1 MEKKKK
7 KKNISLKGYFKN
19 SDGSGNDDHHYSIN
33 TIDQNYMNPEEKK
46 SSKNL
51 FSKSPIGLVAYY
63 RCTEGKSKKLGDLS
77 GCGRIAHI
85 KNDGNSSDDSPWM
98 FKIKNK
104 EILNL
109 DNLKKKHKKN
119 YCLNVSGQS
128 NWYIEI
134 PSDNCLELLGGNY
147 STNEKSINI
156 KKEICKDISND
167 INEGFTFEMWIG
179 IKEKKIKKKKEK
191 KSFCLIQKGIEYS
204 EWGIYLIIDDEKCR
218 FLIKYK
224 NQNFE
229 FDKFP
234 IAHLKTIKF
243 NNYYWSYISIVFN
256 MGIDLIFVILSGD
269 NSYFFNLYKN
279 KYAIFYNN
287 SLYPTNFF
295 PDSKNIVPI
304 CIGKYNSHLNN
315 LGDIID
321 KKNNKEN
328 YEICSFLVTEIRLFA
343 VSRSADLVIEQYNQP
358 LEFFSNISIK
368 SETYDKSDNIDNDK
382 ILKSDSN
389 NNSENGYYKF
399 NSSDGSQYC
408 YNDKHDNTK
417 KKEKQTNTQQMNING
432 NKINK
437 SQNNTHINDENIYKS
452 GNSFFENYNKYNEES
467 DNKTI
472 EYKFSEFN
480 NEIEE
485 MKKKF
490 SQFNDEIKGMDIN
503 NERFSFGSENN
514 KGKKKK
520 KSKKHESDNDS
531 HYENC
536 SSNSNRK
543 FTKYS
548 FENNSKFI
556 KNEDSSSNDLDVSK
570 KSQTFYD
577 DNKKSKKEKRESRKE
592 MKKNI
597 HIDEVMSPYLNA
609 ENYIDLKNNN
619 ISFFNFSDEDIANKN
634 DGNDNDNNNSDNN
647 SEWKKNKE
655 SRNKLNLEKNRNHNV
670 NDKDSKFEEKL
681 QNKKSNS
688 FHNVRKI
695 NKDDKI
701 NMDEIINEIN
711 KTFENKIF
719 NVFVDKWAQNL
730 GVSQNDRDK
739 FLENLKKQRD
749 FIDLEKK
756 KKNFN
761 NNEESKNSDMDRYE
775 YDDIKRKYNELIEK
789 KELEKKKK
797 IQENLKEEI
806 KKLREQSPAEK
817 GLNEFIKKNKKMNEY
832 YVKKYRI
839 LSQNSRKS
847 NTPINDIQSNS
858 EKSNNTNESNID
870 NSVNANLKRENS
882 IDEFF
887 NFENIKYMNKKS
899 DNSFDSYEFT
909 FSKRDFKDENFGEIS
924 EKCSGSKKNIHE
936 NIYEHVYD
944 STKLTSFE
952 ENALEHKENKK
963 DLNKKADREINIGKK
978 YYRYIWPLT
987 HYEIYIIKN
996 VHKYG
1001 INKELK
1007 QFKNNNYM
1015 ENDKYKEDKRIS
1027 RNSININYIK
1037 YKISMMKYLN
1047 NMSLKY
1053 ILEKKYTKSLK
1064 ACIKNKNYIHNFI
1077 NSYCTIQNRVLKENY
1092 KIVNICLKVNYSK
1105 NITIDEL
1112 KTIIKNN
1119 VINII
1124 VCKIFILIYEYK
1136 RYKYIE
1142 NSSRI
1147 LVLLSVLCRILYISY
1162 ELNNR
1167 SNNIDKLLKKV
1178 LKKFIIRLFLRGCLY
1193 YVEKICEYFFK
1204 LYPCD
1209 FIKFEKNDKKE
1220 EDEIDDPIQTNIS
1233 QKKNSNN
1240 NIIHEIYQLS
1250 KNTFL
1255 KYAISYK
1262 SNKCSL
1268 INNHEMDFENSI
1280 KTFSPEW
1287 GYYIYSTS
1295 NFNIFSSSIKYN
1307 GFLKSSLDISIL
1319 ISNNKYESFLTN
1331 NPMCIR
1337 DVNEL
1342 ENSEFSKLNK
1352 IEDDEISKLN
1362 SDKIKEGKGK
1372 DTIDSIEDNDQKIC
1386 LSEISNTIV
1395 PLDENAENKFKEN
1408 GDILCKI
1415 DIKKNNNISLIDYL
1429 TNYEKKMKNY
1439 YIIDDTLKTI
1449 KFNRKQT
1456 NYNLENFFNNHNIS
1470 SNINF
1475 TDKTYFQNFM
1485 KKVNYDAFLNTSKY
1499 SYKNKEL
1506 FGICPHCKKQLRSF
1520 SNVCDSCHKRIF
1532 ICYYF
1537 FVYCTYKYRC
1547 QLCDATYSEMCMK
1560 KFKMGFTCLYCGLFF
1575 VKK

>member
-7 KKNISLKGYFKN
+7 KNLSLKGYFKK
-19 SDGSGNDDHHYSIN
+19 SDDSGNDDNHYSIN
-33 TIDQNYMNPEEKK
+33 TVDQNYMNLEEEK
-46 SSKNL
+46 SYKNM

-63 RCTEGKSKKLGDLS
+63 RCTEGRHKTLGDSS
-77 GCGRIAHI
+77 GCDRIAHI
-85 KNDGNSSDDSPWM
+85 KNDGNSSSDSPWM

-109 DNLKKKHKKN
+109 DNLRKKHKKN
-119 YCLNVSGQS
+119 YCLNVSGKS
-128 NWYIEI
+128 NCYIEV

-147 STNEKSINI
+147 SINENSIKI
-156 KKEICKDISND
+156 KQEICKDISND

-179 IKEKKIKKKKEK
+179 IEEKKIKKKKEK
-191 KSFCLIQKGIEYS
+191 KSFCLIQKGVEYS
-204 EWGIYLIIDDEKCR
+204 EWGIYLIIDGEECN
-218 FLIKYK
+218 FLINYK

-243 NNYYWSYISIVFN
+243 NNYYWSYVSIVFN
-256 MGIDLIFVILSGD
+256 IGIDLIFVVLSGEY
-269 NSYFFNLYKN
+269 SYFFEIYKN

-287 SLYPTNFF
+287 SLYPTNFYL
-295 PDSKNIVPI
+295 DSKNVIPL

-315 LGDIID
+315 LGNI
-321 KKNNKEN
+321 KTNKNSKED
-328 YEICSFLVTEIRLFA
+328 YEVCSFLITEIRMFA
-343 VSRSADLVIEQYNQP
+343 VSRSADLAIEKYNQP
-358 LEFFSNISIK
+358 LECFSNISLK
-368 SETYDKSDNIDNDK
+368 SDIDDRSDNIDNDK
-382 ILKSDSN
+382 MLKSN
-389 NNSENGYYKF
+389 NNSSDDNPYYY
-399 NSSDGSQYC
+399 NS
-408 YNDKHDNTK
+408 KHGDTNKKEKKK
-417 KKEKQTNTQQMNING
+417 KKEKTDIDG

-437 SQNNTHINDENIYKS
+437 LKNSPYINDEDIYKTRDP
-452 GNSFFENYNKYNEES
+452 FFENDNEGS
-467 DNKTI
+467 DENDNQTI
-472 EYKFSEFN
+472 EYKCSEFN

-490 SQFNDEIKGMDIN
+490 SQFNDEIKSMDIN
-503 NERFSFGSENN
+503 NERFSFGSE
-514 KGKKKK
+514 KDKEKKKK
-520 KSKKHESDNDS
+520 KKKKHESDNDS
-531 HYENC
+531 EYDKF
-536 SSNSNRK
+536 SDDSNRK
-543 FTKYS
+543 FTHFS
-548 FENNSKFI
+548 FENNSKDFI
-556 KNEDSSSNDLDVSK
+556 KNDGSSSDDLNTSN

-577 DNKKSKKEKRESRKE
+577 DSRKHKKEKRESKKE
-592 MKKNI
+592 MKKHSKKKRESDDKGKSI
-597 HIDEVMSPYLNA
+597 HIDEVVPPYLNP
-609 ENYIDLKNNN
+609 ENDINLKNNN
-619 ISFFNFSDEDIANKN
+619 ISFFNFSDEDVFNTN
-634 DGNDNDNNNSDNN
+634 GNNNNEGNEKRDS
-647 SEWKKNKE
+647 KNKME
-655 SRNKLNLEKNRNHNV
+655 NDEDLFKNIGKDNK
-670 NDKDSKFEEKL
+670 SEEKL
-681 QNKKSNS
+681 RKKKSSS
-688 FHNVRKI
+688 FHDITEI

-701 NMDEIINEIN
+701 NMVEIISEIN
-711 KTFENKIF
+711 KNFEDKLF
-719 NVFVDKWAQNL
+719 DMFADKWVQNL

-749 FIDLEKK
+749 FIDLEKRK
-756 KKNFN
+756 KEKTTFN
-761 NNEESKNSDMDRYE
+761 NSEENKNGDMNEYE
-775 YDDIKRKYNELIEK
+775 DIKRKYNELIEK

-806 KKLREQSPAEK
+806 KRTKEQSLAEK
-817 GLNEFIKKNKKMNEY
+817 GLSEFIQKNKQMNEY

-839 LSQNSRKS
+839 SSPASRKS
-847 NTPINDIQSNS
+847 DASIDDTQSDS
-858 EKSNNTNESNID
+858 EKSNNTDERSID
-870 NSVNANLKRENS
+870 NTMDEDYKREDS
-882 IDEFF
+882 LDESFS
-887 NFENIKYMNKKS
+887 FENRDFMNKKS
-899 DNSFDSYEFT
+899 ENSFDSCEFA
-909 FSKRDFKDENFGEIS
+909 FSKNKLKDEKFDKINKERNDRKKKDSIDIIS
-924 EKCSGSKKNIHE
+924 FEQDVVEYEEKEKKKNYV
-936 NIYEHVYD
+936 N
-944 STKLTSFE
+944 
-952 ENALEHKENKK
+952 
-963 DLNKKADREINIGKK
+963 KADNEINIGKK
-978 YYRYIWPLT
+978 YYRYICPLT

-996 VHKYG
+996 FHKHG

-1007 QFKNNNYM
+1007 QFKNKDSMGN
-1015 ENDKYKEDKRIS
+1015 EKYKEDKRIT

-1053 ILEKKYTKSLK
+1053 ILEKKYTKGLK
-1064 ACIKNKNYIHNFI
+1064 ACIKNKNYIQNFT
-1077 NSYCTIQNRVLKENY
+1077 NSYCSIQNRVFKKNY
-1092 KIVNICLKVNYSK
+1092 QIVNICLNVNYSK

-1112 KTIIKNN
+1112 KVIIKNN

-1147 LVLLSVLCRILYISY
+1147 LVLLSVLCRILYISN

-1167 SNNIDKLLKKV
+1167 SNNVDKLLKSV
-1178 LKKFIIRLFLRGCLY
+1178 LRKFIIRLFLRGCLY

-1204 LYPCD
+1204 LYPRD
-1209 FIKFEKNDKKE
+1209 FIKYEEKE
-1220 EDEIDDPIQTNIS
+1220 EDETDEDPIQTSIRK
-1233 QKKNSNN
+1233 QKDNTS
-1240 NIIHEIYQLS
+1240 NIIYEIYKLS

-1307 GFLKSSLDISIL
+1307 GFLKTALDISSL
-1319 ISNNKYESFLTN
+1319 ISNDKYESFLSN

-1337 DVNEL
+1337 DINEL
-1342 ENSEFSKLNK
+1342 EDEDVSKLNQ
-1352 IEDDEISKLN
+1352 IEDVDCNKN
-1362 SDKIKEGKGK
+1362 SDEAKEEKENEL
-1372 DTIDSIEDNDQKIC
+1372 IDSDEKDNKKIC
-1386 LSEISNTIV
+1386 IPDISDSIV
-1395 PLDENAENKFKEN
+1395 PLPEDAENDN
-1408 GDILCKI
+1408 ILCKM

-1449 KFNRKQT
+1449 KFNRKKT
-1456 NYNLENFFNNHNIS
+1456 NYNLEKFFKNHNIN

-1475 TDKTYFQNFM
+1475 TDNAYFQNFM
-1485 KKVNYDAFLNTSKY
+1485 KKVNHDAFLNTSKY

-1506 FGICPHCKKQLRSF
+1506 FGNCPYCKKQLTTF
-1520 SNVCDSCHKRIF
+1520 SNICDLCHKRIY

-1560 KFKMGFTCLYCGLFF
+1560 KFKMGFTCFYCGLFL
-1575 VKK
+1575 VKE